1 MKILMT
7 ADTVGGVWN
16 YALELIGALEDVGV
30 EVALA
35 TMGRRLRDDQRV
47 ELGALGN
54 VELYE
59 SEFRLEWMDEPWAD
73 LERAG
78 EWLLGIAD
86 RVGPDLVHLNGYVH
100 GALEWGCPVIV
111 VGHSCVLSWWRAVR
125 DGPAPNSWDGYRR
138 AVREGIK
145 GADLV
150 IAPTAT
156 MLGSLIEFYGPIEAS
171 WVIPNGRDPA
181 HFEPRG
187 KEQLI
192 FGAGRLWDE
201 AKGLDLLAELAAGL
215 AWPVYLAGATDAR
228 EGEDRDEVVGEG
240 VARTIGIVG
249 PDTER
254 MGAKGAQLLGRLPA
268 RGIAEWVGRASIYA
282 HPAHY
287 EPFGLSALEAGLA
300 GCALVLGDIPSLR
313 EVWGDAALFVPP
325 GEYEPLREALEVL
338 IDDDTFR
345 RRLAALARERALE
358 YSSERL
364 GRRYRAAYTEAG
376 RRWAQRTDV
385 REISCA

>member
-111 VGHSCVLSWWRAVR
+111 VGHCCVLSGGRAVR
-125 DGPAPNSWDGYRR
+125 GGPARSPRDGHR
-138 AVREGIK
+138 
-145 GADLV
+145 
-150 IAPTAT
+150 
-156 MLGSLIEFYGPIEAS
+156 
-171 WVIPNGRDPA
+171 
-181 HFEPRG
+181 
-187 KEQLI
+187 
-192 FGAGRLWDE
+192 
-201 AKGLDLLAELAAGL
+201 
-215 AWPVYLAGATDAR
+215 
-228 EGEDRDEVVGEG
+228 
-240 VARTIGIVG
+240 
-249 PDTER
+249 
-254 MGAKGAQLLGRLPA
+254 A
-268 RGIAEWVGRASIYA
+268 RGRA
-282 HPAHY
+282 
-287 EPFGLSALEAGLA
+287 
-300 GCALVLGDIPSLR
+300 
-313 EVWGDAALFVPP
+313 
-325 GEYEPLREALEVL
+325 
-338 IDDDTFR
+338 
-345 RRLAALARERALE
+345 
-358 YSSERL
+358 
-364 GRRYRAAYTEAG
+364 
-376 RRWAQRTDV
+376 
-385 REISCA
+385 